1 MEYFT
6 KNNEKLKKNKSKTR
20 SKPKYKSKTK
30 EEYVLPVKTTHHNVS
45 HLQHT
50 LKLNR
55 PKKSRVNIN
64 IQNKNIKLLKRP
76 IPKLILRQELGKI
89 KKMFDDLIKV
99 NKEFF
104 NYEYEFNNANHDDLI
119 ILLNELIDN
128 LIRRINVIESMIVN
142 DVYLNNDTTIY
153 NYYVSN
159 FMNLRNEI
167 YNMFSK
173 IKISNS
179 RVVRYQLKTFKNY
192 ISEYIE
198 NIIN

>member
-1 MEYFT
+1 MEYMKYF
-6 KNNEKLKKNKSKTR
+6 SK
-20 SKPKYKSKTK
+20 SKPKSESKPKSKPKSKSRSKK
-30 EEYVLPVKTTHHNVS
+30 EPVLPVTPHIVP

-50 LKLNR
+50 LKLNT

-64 IQNKNIKLLKRP
+64 LQNKNIKLLKKP

-104 NYEYEFNNANHDDLI
+104 NYEYEFNNTNHNDLI

-128 LIRRINVIESMIVN
+128 LIRKINIIESMIVN
-142 DVYLNNDTTIY
+142 DVYLNKDTTIY